1 MKLIKNQNSIELDVE
16 KRRLSIE
23 ALRGRPSEEGLNIL
37 IEAMKDE
44 SWRIRK
50 TALEILFEDYYPEQY
65 LSQLIGLLYLGDNA
79 GARNTAIEALTR
91 LGRRATP
98 YLIEAFETKD
108 RDVRKFIIDI
118 LGSLDDQ
125 RAIPLM
131 LRALSDEDENVKV
144 TAVEHLGRVKESS
157 VVDALINILK
167 SDDLWTAYPAADA
180 LGRIGDRRA
189 IPYLVEALSKKT
201 LRIPVLR
208 SLARF
213 AEPSTL
219 SAIVPLLQDQS
230 KTIQEEVLKC
240 LVSFYHRGVEAEL
253 IVDELK
259 KFYNDDTLF
268 DICLKYAWSN
278 KPEIRISAIM
288 LLGLLRN
295 DRALQPLLE
304 ISQEEEFRDDVKRA
318 LLFMARS
325 KPEGLLPLFQTENAY
340 YRRFLAEIAGEI
352 GSDIYTTRLINYL
365 GDDDGHVR
373 AISARALSR
382 IGDIKAV
389 PYIKELLHDP
399 YEDVQ
404 EAAVESLSV
413 LREGLDIKEI
423 LSWLKESEPSLRR
436 SACRLLGLLKAE
448 EAVHDIGFCIKDSDP
463 SVRKTAVE
471 ALRKIASNM
480 NKGIMESAKR
490 YLAQA
495 ITDEVRDIRVAAIYS
510 LGFIGGADVVEMMK
524 SLLLDRDDFI
534 KVAAIK
540 VIGRSKDSSTI
551 DDLIRMLDE
560 PNGFVKSSAIEAL
573 SNFGDERAMKAIVRM
588 LEDRD
593 VEIKRTAIEALSG
606 YEAAEQRLLPFLRSE
621 DWILRM
627 AAVKAL
633 GVSKS
638 PSVRQELESLL
649 DVEEDASIRNLLME
663 LLNVKKT

>member
-1 MKLIKNQNSIELDVE
+1 LNSLNSFELEIER
-16 KRRLSIE
+16 KRLSIS
-23 ALRGRPSEEGLNIL
+23 ALKGRPSKEAMNIL
-37 IEAMKDE
+37 IEALKDE
-44 SWRIRK
+44 NWRIRK
-50 TALEILFEDYYPEQY
+50 TALDILLSEYPFEEYISD
-65 LSQLIGLLYLGDNA
+65 LIGLLYLGDNA

-91 LGRRATP
+91 LGRKATP

-118 LGSLDDQ
+118 LGSLDDP

-201 LRIPVLR
+201 LRVPVLK

-213 AEPSTL
+213 AEPLTL
-219 SAIVPLLQDQS
+219 PYIVPLLQDPS
-230 KTIQEEVLKC
+230 KTIQEETLKC
-240 LVSFYHRGVEAEL
+240 LVKFYHRGVKAEL

-259 KFYNDDTLF
+259 KIYNEDELF
-268 DICLKYAWSN
+268 DLCLKFAWSN
-278 KPEIRISAIM
+278 KPDLRISAIM
-288 LLGLLRN
+288 LLGLLKN
-295 DRALQPLLE
+295 ERALQPLLE
-304 ISQEEEFRDDVKRA
+304 ISQEEEFREDVKKA
-318 LLFMARS
+318 LLFMGSSR
-325 KPEGLLPLFQTENAY
+325 PECLLPLFGIENAY

-352 GSDIYTTRLINYL
+352 GSEIYTSSLIEYL
-365 GDDDGHVR
+365 RDDDGHVR
-373 AISARALSR
+373 ANAAKALSK
-382 IGDIKAV
+382 IGAIEAI
-389 PYIKELLHDP
+389 PYIKELLQDP

-404 EAAVESLSV
+404 ESAVEALS
-413 LREGLDIKEI
+413 RMRDGLDINEI
-423 LSWLKESEPSLRR
+423 NSLLKSQDYKLRR
-436 SACRLLGLLKAE
+436 SGVRLLGLLRAE
-448 EAVHDIGFCIKDSDP
+448 GFLDEIGFCLKDSEP
-463 SVRKTAVE
+463 SVRRAAVE
-471 ALRKIASNM
+471 ALKILGEASAPDIRE
-480 NKGIMESAKR
+480 GAKR
-490 YLAQA
+490 YLLQA
-495 ITDEVRDIRVAAIYS
+495 LTDEIREIRVSAIHA
-510 LGFIGGADVVEMMK
+510 LGTIGGPEVVEIIR
-524 SLLLDRDDFI
+524 SLLLDSDAFI

-540 VIGRSKDSSTI
+540 VLGRLKEVSTI

-606 YEAAEQRLLPFLRSE
+606 YEAAEQRLLPFLKSE

-633 GVSKS
+633 GASKS

>member
-1 MKLIKNQNSIELDVE
+1 MDLQNSIELDVE

-23 ALRGRPSEEGLNIL
+23 ALRGRPSEENLRAL
-37 IEAMKDE
+37 IESMKDE

-50 TALEILFEDYYPEQY
+50 TALEILFEDYSPEQY
-65 LSQLIGLLYLGDNA
+65 ISQLIGLLYLGDNA

-157 VVDALINILK
+157 VVDALIKILK

-201 LRIPVLR
+201 LRIPVLK

-240 LVSFYHRGVEAEL
+240 LVSFYHRGVEAVL

-259 KFYNDDTLF
+259 RFYDDDTLF

-295 DRALQPLLE
+295 ERALQPLLE

-318 LLFMARS
+318 LLFMAES
-325 KPEGLLPLFQTENAY
+325 KPESLLPLFNAENAY

-365 GDDDGHVR
+365 RDDDGHVR

-389 PYIKELLHDP
+389 PYIKELLLDP

-404 EAAVESLSV
+404 EAAVEALSV

-448 EAVHDIGFCIKDSDP
+448 EAIHDVGFCIKDSDP

-495 ITDEVRDIRVAAIYS
+495 LTDEVRDIRVAAIYS
-510 LGFIGGADVVEMMK
+510 LGFIGGADVVQMMK

-540 VIGRSKDSSTI
+540 VIGRSKDPSAV

-573 SNFGDERAMKAIVRM
+573 SNLGHERAMKAIVGM
-588 LEDRD
+588 LDDRD

-606 YEAAEQRLLPFLRSE
+606 YALAEERLLPFLKSE

-633 GVSKS
+633 GVSKN

-649 DVEEDASIRNLLME
+649 DREEDPSIRNLLME